1 MGIEIEFIS
10 SDAMK
15 EKTGGEKMEFIL
27 KKIKKNKILVLEE
40 NLTSLEESK
49 LIEQTMS
56 EIDNKFK
63 GIEISTLK
71 SEKTEGG
78 IRDRLIR
85 MLGGSTG
92 GLTVIGPSQLIKK
105 VKKEPQKILL
115 FAEKDKDE
123 KEKAED
129 DAT

>member
-10 SDAMK
+10 SDIMRGK
-15 EKTGGEKMEFIL
+15 IGNEKMEFIL
-27 KKIKKNKILVLEE
+27 KKIRKNKILVLEE
-40 NLTSLEESK
+40 SLTSMEESK
-49 LIEQTMS
+49 LIEQTMT

-71 SEKTEGG
+71 KETDGG

-123 KEKAED
+123 KAED

>member
-10 SDAMK
+10 SDIMRGK
-15 EKTGGEKMEFIL
+15 VGDEKMQFIL

-40 NLTSLEESK
+40 SLTSMEEGK

-78 IRDRLIR
+78 IRDKLIR

-105 VKKEPQKILL
+105 VKKEPHNILL

-123 KEKAED
+123 KAEE